1 MERPSVRSYSIRGSR
16 ITDAQRQA
24 KTALQAVHGIAFKQE
39 LIDLTAIFPNSDSII
54 MEIGFGMGEAT
65 AIIAKNHPNNG
76 YIAVDVHPPGIGKLL
91 ARIVE
96 NDLTNLKVIEDD
108 VHVVMQHMIPDN
120 SLDGIHLYFPDP
132 WPKKKHNKR
141 RLVQAEFMEQLR
153 PKLAI
158 GGSVHMATDW
168 EPYAAHMMA
177 VMSALPDYRN
187 SAGAGQYA
195 GVTDRPLTKFENR
208 GLRLGHGVWDVVFR
222 RTAA

>member
-16 ITDAQRQA
+16 ITDAQREA
-24 KTALQAVHGIAFKQE
+24 KTALQAVHGIEFKQE
-39 LIDLTAIFPNSDSII
+39 LIDLKQIFPTSDSII

-108 VHVVMQHMIPDN
+108 VHVVMQHMIPN
-120 SLDGIHLYFPDP
+120 QSLDGIHLFFPDP

-141 RLVQAEFMEQLR
+141 RIVNKGFLQLIH
-153 PKLAI
+153 PKLKT
-158 GGSVHMATDW
+158 GGFIHIATDW
-168 EPYAAHMMA
+168 VPYAESIKEVFTTSPLFTGGVIDKPDWRPVTRFEGQGIDKDHA
-177 VMSALPDYRN
+177 VNDMLY
-187 SAGAGQYA
+187 
-195 GVTDRPLTKFENR
+195 TK
-208 GLRLGHGVWDVVFR
+208 V
-222 RTAA
+222 

>member
-16 ITDAQRQA
+16 ITDAQREA
-24 KTALQAVHGIAFKQE
+24 KTALQAVHGIEFKQE
-39 LIDLTAIFPNSDSII
+39 IIDLNQIFPNSDSVI

-96 NDLTNLKVIEDD
+96 NDLTNLKVIEED
-108 VHVVMQHMIPDN
+108 VHVVLQHMIADE

-141 RLVQAEFMEQLR
+141 RIVNEGFLKLIH
-153 PKLAI
+153 PKI
-158 GGSVHMATDW
+158 KQGGFIHIATDW
-168 EPYAAHMMA
+168 VPYAESIQEVFAASPLFTGGVIDKPEWRPVTRFEGQGIDKDHA
-177 VMSALPDYRN
+177 VNDMLY
-187 SAGAGQYA
+187 
-195 GVTDRPLTKFENR
+195 TK
-208 GLRLGHGVWDVVFR
+208 
-222 RTAA
+222 A

>member
-16 ITDAQRQA
+16 ITEAQRAA
-24 KTALQAVHGIAFKQE
+24 KLALQEIYGIPVESKKINLPE
-39 LIDLTAIFPNSDSII
+39 IFPMSEKII

-96 NDLTNLKVIEDD
+96 NDLSNLRVIEDD
-108 VHVVMQHMIPDN
+108 VHVVLPHMFEDE

-141 RLVQAEFMEQLR
+141 RIVNAGFLALIH
-153 PKLAI
+153 PKLKKDGFI
-158 GGSVHMATDW
+158 HIATDW
-168 EPYAAHMMA
+168 VPYAENIKEVFAA
-177 VMSALPDYRN
+177 SELFTGGVIEKPESRPVTRFE
-187 SAGAGQYA
+187 GQ
-195 GVTDRPLTKFENR
+195 GIDKDHQVTDLMY
-208 GLRLGHGVWDVVFR
+208 FR
-222 RTAA
+222 K